1 MEPLLDRLS
10 NGEIIVA
17 DGAIG
22 TILIQNGLK
31 PGDCP
36 ESFNLDKPDILKE
49 ITKLYLKSEAEIIQ
63 TNTFGASPMKL
74 SSYGLEEKT
83 EEINQKAVS
92 IVKRIV
98 NGNAYISGSCG
109 PTGGILQPYGDVEP
123 DEIFQGFK
131 RQIQA
136 LIIAGVDVICIET
149 MISLQEATLAVK
161 ASKAVSPKTPVIA
174 TMTFDK
180 TTKGYYTIM
189 GVNVK
194 EAAAGLEEAGADIIG
209 SNCGNGI
216 ENMVEIAFEFK
227 KVTSF
232 PLIIRSNAGQPKIK
246 NGQLFYP
253 EKPEFFAEKIP
264 ELIDAG
270 VAIIGGC
277 CGTNPEYIRAIKKT
291 VELCKK

>member
-123 DEIFQGFK
+123 D
-131 RQIQA
+131 
-136 LIIAGVDVICIET
+136 
-149 MISLQEATLAVK
+149 
-161 ASKAVSPKTPVIA
+161 
-174 TMTFDK
+174 
-180 TTKGYYTIM
+180 
-189 GVNVK
+189 
-194 EAAAGLEEAGADIIG
+194 
-209 SNCGNGI
+209 
-216 ENMVEIAFEFK
+216 
-227 KVTSF
+227 
-232 PLIIRSNAGQPKIK
+232 
-246 NGQLFYP
+246 
-253 EKPEFFAEKIP
+253 
-264 ELIDAG
+264 
-270 VAIIGGC
+270 
-277 CGTNPEYIRAIKKT
+277 
-291 VELCKK
+291 